1 MGTTVVGLASQAFG
15 SINIGGIRYR
25 ISLPCGSTVFYENR
39 AQWIGKY
46 EKIRENIVMRQQM
59 FHD

>member
-15 SINIGGIRYR
+15 SINIGVSAIVFL
-25 ISLPCGSTVFYENR
+25 SLQEHCFYENR

-46 EKIRENIVMRQQM
+46 EKSGEHYHGTADVP
-59 FHD
+59 